1 MFSSVFKK
9 IIPDATTPT
18 CQEVGGVT
26 QPLIFCRRHRFSHGI
41 ALTITKDYCT
51 KWKLTVNSEKSKIII
66 FRKGG
71 QLPRNLKFY
80 FNDIELSI
88 VESFCYLGVVFYPG
102 GSYSSARSRLVGQA
116 KKPYLG

>member
-26 QPLIFCRRHRFSHGI
+26 QTLIFCQRHRFSHGI
-41 ALTITKDYCT
+41 ALIITKDYRT

-71 QLPRNLKFY
+71 QLPRNLRFY

-88 VESFCYLGVVFYPG
+88 VESFSYFGVVFYPG
-102 GSYSSARSRLVGQA
+102 GSYSSAQSRLMGQA